1 MESQEVIM
9 ISYYAY
15 KVKGGKLIKVKV
27 ELKDGLIQAI
37 TLLGDFFLHPEYALE
52 QIEASLRGVHLSKA
66 AIINEIEKVMERN
79 QATLIGASIEDFAQA
94 IMSAWMAS
102 NRNS

>member
-1 MESQEVIM
+1 M

-37 TLLGDFFLHPEYALE
+37 TLLGDFFLHPEYVLE
-52 QIEASLRGVHLSKA
+52 EIEASLKGVHLSEA
-66 AIINEIEKVMERN
+66 AIVNEMGKVIERN
-79 QATLIGASIEDFAQA
+79 QATLIGASVEDFAQA

-102 NRNS
+102 NRKS